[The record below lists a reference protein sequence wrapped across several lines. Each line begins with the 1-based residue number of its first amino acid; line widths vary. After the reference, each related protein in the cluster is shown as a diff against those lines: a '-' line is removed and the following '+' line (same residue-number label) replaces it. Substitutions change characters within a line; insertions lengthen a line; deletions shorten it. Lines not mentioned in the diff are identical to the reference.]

1 MGLNG
6 QAAIDWMRAKRTN
19 IPGSCLNTVWQ
30 AYGAHSSIGAHAGQ
44 YPDAID
50 GWLYATKRH
59 PNDLNPPSGFP
70 VWYGPSPTRTDDNAG
85 AGDVVISIGNG
96 QIIGTDVGGAGRI
109 GVMSLISRG
118 QIIQRPYL
126 GWTEDFLGYDIDTL
140 NTASLNTTVIGF
152 LMALS
157 DEQQNEVLLLL
168 RNIAG
173 HLYGGG
179 PSAEDPNYLGQPGTI
194 YNIVKKPVHRTINGV
209 ETKIDQIQD
218 NADTNTI
225 VRKMYENQ
233 TKGNTP

>member
-6 QAAIDWMRAKRTN
+6 QAAINWMRAKRTN
-19 IPGSCLNTVWQ
+19 VPGSCLNTVWQ
-30 AYGAHSSIGAHAGQ
+30 AYGSHSSIGAHAGQ

-59 PNDLNPPSGFP
+59 PNDLNPPAGFP

-126 GWTEDFLGYDIDTL
+126 GWTEDFLGYDIDGNATII
-140 NTASLNTTVIGF
+140 TAAPVTPIIIPTIGKGRTVNF
-152 LMALS
+152 WQ
-157 DEQQNEVLLLL
+157 DTN
-168 RNIAG
+168 
-173 HLYGGG
+173 
-179 PSAEDPNYLGQPGTI
+179 GTI
-194 YNIVKKPVHRTINGV
+194 FYGSYPIPNMQTYALLVRYEKSTIEKPDDFNPAERDMILAALHANGLH
-209 ETKIDQIQD
+209 
-218 NADTNTI
+218 N
-225 VRKMYENQ
+225 
-233 TKGNTP
+233 